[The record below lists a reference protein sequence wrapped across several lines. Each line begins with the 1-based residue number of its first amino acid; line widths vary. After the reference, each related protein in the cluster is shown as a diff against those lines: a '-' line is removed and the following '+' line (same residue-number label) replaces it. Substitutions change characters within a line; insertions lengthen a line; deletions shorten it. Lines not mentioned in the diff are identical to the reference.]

1 MAAEQL
7 KTLIAHY
14 LTAEADAAEDF
25 CNSYMDRFE
34 ELCNE
39 LENEV
44 EAKTYETYD
53 DVRWICDAYEN
64 NEDIRKQDAYCLDA
78 GQLKQ
83 KLSALYRQ
91 L

>member
-53 DVRWICDAYEN
+53 DVRWICDAY
-64 NEDIRKQDAYCLDA
+64 CLDA